1 MKEHK
6 SEPFF
11 PIPIAVFMFRRAES
25 TVRIVKQISL
35 VRPAKLYLI
44 ADQGRNPEEKTAA
57 ENCRRAVLEAIDWPC
72 EVICHFAEE
81 NRGVYENIGLGA
93 KWVFEREPMA
103 IFLED
108 DNLPEET
115 FFEYCRQL
123 LEKYKDNE
131 DVLWICGTNYLA
143 KYQNERKESYMF
155 TKHLLPCG
163 WASWADK
170 YCRYYDGELENAT
183 PEKLKLLR
191 TKYESKALY
200 EQQKYCIRKELYRRE
215 RGKKFISWDYQ
226 MAFSV
231 RYNDKFGISP
241 CNNQIRN
248 IGVDGI
254 SEHGGNNMSNVMTNR
269 FCGMESHPLEFPLNH
284 PEKVEIDP
292 AYEKKI
298 QKIILN
304 PWIMRFRRKIK
315 CFILR
320 LLGMNDAI
328 SFSEAKQELR
338 KRFKKK

>member
-1 MKEHK
+1 MCRA
-6 SEPFF
+6 
-11 PIPIAVFMFRRAES
+11 AVEA
-25 TVRIVKQISL
+25 
-35 VRPAKLYLI
+35 
-44 ADQGRNPEEKTAA
+44 
-57 ENCRRAVLEAIDWPC
+57 AIDWDC
-72 EVICHFAEE
+72 EVIKDYAET
-81 NRGVYENIGLGA
+81 NVGILDRIGFGA
-93 KWVFEREPMA
+93 KRVLEKEEYA

-108 DNLPEET
+108 DNYPEET
-115 FFEYCRQL
+115 FFYFCKEML
-123 LEKYKDNE
+123 LKYRDHTNI
-131 DVLWICGTNYLA
+131 LWVCGTNYLEE
-143 KYQNERKESYMF
+143 YDSPYSYVF
-155 TKHLLPCG
+155 TRHTLPCG